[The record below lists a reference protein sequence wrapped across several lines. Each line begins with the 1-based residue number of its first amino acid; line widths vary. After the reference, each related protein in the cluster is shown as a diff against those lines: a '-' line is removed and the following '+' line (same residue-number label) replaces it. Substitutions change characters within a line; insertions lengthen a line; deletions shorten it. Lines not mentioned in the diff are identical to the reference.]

1 MIRPI
6 QVMKFGGTSVG
17 DPTRIRG
24 AANIAVEASKQR
36 SVVMVVSAMSGVTNT
51 LIAAASKAATGDE
64 AAAEALTIALQKK
77 HRDTIETLIPEGEQ
91 RRKLFSEI
99 DGLIDRAANYCR
111 GCALLGELSPRA
123 LDVIAGSGER
133 ISARIAAAVLRQ
145 MGHRGVAFDATDLIV
160 TDEVHGGARPIAN
173 LTREKTQAA
182 LLPLLEAGGIPVVT
196 GYIAATA
203 KNVPTTL
210 GRGGSDFSAT
220 ILGAALDAQDVII
233 WTDVNG
239 VLTADPTM
247 VPEAVTLDEVS
258 YTEAGE
264 LAFFGAKVLHPM
276 TLRPVIESGIP
287 VWIRNS
293 FKPEQAGTKITQ
305 SVAPT
310 PQGVKAVTATRD
322 VAMIAVAGPGII
334 GVPDIAARIFGATA
348 SVRANIVMI
357 SQSSSQDSICFVVQ
371 AADAART
378 EKALREAL
386 YDDVHQHDLE
396 HVKVNRNVAIV
407 AAVGENMCGTPG
419 IAGRVFSTLGK
430 TGINIIAIAQGSSE
444 YNISFLVESAGM
456 EKAVQALHHEF
467 GLSRRPETAAVT
479 SKTAGTFENRI

>member
-1 MIRPI
+1 MSRPI

-17 DPTRIRG
+17 DAARIRS
-24 AANIAVEASKQR
+24 AATIAADATKQS
-36 SVVMVVSAMSGVTNT
+36 SVVVVVSAMSGVTNT
-51 LIAAASKAATGDE
+51 LIAAAGKAATGDE
-64 AAAEALTIALQKK
+64 AAAEALTKALQTK
-77 HRDTIETLIPEGEQ
+77 HRETITTLISDIEK
-91 RRKLFSEI
+91 RRELLVEI
-99 DGLIDRAANYCR
+99 DALIERAANYCR

-123 LDVIAGSGER
+123 LDVVAGTGER
-133 ISARIAAAVLRQ
+133 LTARITAAVLRE
-145 MGHRGVAFDATDLIV
+145 MGYRGVAFDATDLIV
-160 TDEVHGGARPIAN
+160 TDEVHGGARP
-173 LTREKTQAA
+173 LTGPTRTKTQAA
-182 LLPLLEAGGIPVVT
+182 LVPLLEADAIPVVT

-203 KNVPTTL
+203 KGIPTTL

-220 ILGAALDAQDVII
+220 ILGAALDAREVII

-239 VLTADPTM
+239 VLTADPRM
-247 VPEAVTLDEVS
+247 VPDAITLDEVS

-293 FKPEQAGTKITQ
+293 FRPEQAGTKITQ
-305 SVAPT
+305 NVRPN
-310 PQGVKAVTATRD
+310 PNGVKAVTATRD
-322 VAMIAVAGPGII
+322 VAMISVAGPGII

-371 AADAART
+371 AGDATRT

-386 YDDVHQHDLE
+386 YEDVHQHDLE
-396 HVKVNRNVAIV
+396 HIKVNRNVAIV
-407 AAVGENMCGTPG
+407 AAVGENMAGTPG

-430 TGINIIAIAQGSSE
+430 EGINMIAIAQGSSE
-444 YNISFLVESAGM
+444 YNISFLVDSGSM
-456 EKAVQALHHEF
+456 EKAVKSLHQTF
-467 GLSRRPETAAVT
+467 GLSRQGEGAEVASRTA
-479 SKTAGTFENRI
+479 